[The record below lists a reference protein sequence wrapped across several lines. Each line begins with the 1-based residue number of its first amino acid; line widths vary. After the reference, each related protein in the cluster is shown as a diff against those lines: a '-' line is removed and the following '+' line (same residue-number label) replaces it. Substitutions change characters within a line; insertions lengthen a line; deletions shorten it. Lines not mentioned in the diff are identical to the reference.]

1 MRRLLI
7 AVALSAA
14 AACTALASAA
24 RAATERI
31 SEITA
36 AVGRFILATVSYRAP
51 RLQLPSIT
59 NFLSPLTPAYSGPSA
74 GVMHEADRPRIAAAR
89 SV

>member
-7 AVALSAA
+7 AVALAASAA
-14 AACTALASAA
+14 LSACTAAF
-24 RAATERI
+24 REATERVADFALAI
-31 SEITA
+31 
-36 AVGRFILATVSYRAP
+36 GRFIVATVSRPMP
-51 RLQLPSIT
+51 RFRLPSIT
-59 NFLSPLTPAYSGPSA
+59 NFLAPLTPAYSGPSA

>member
-14 AACTALASAA
+14 SACMAFASAA

-31 SEITA
+31 AEITA
-36 AVGRFILATVSYRAP
+36 AIGRFILASVSRPLP
-51 RLQLPSIT
+51 RFRLPSIV
-59 NFLSPLTPAYSGPSA
+59 NFLNPLTPAYSGPSA